1 MTLVLALAGL
11 FLLAPPASAG
21 SFSFSTGTPDGLIGT
36 LSGNSTASNIET
48 ETADDFVLTSNT
60 LIQQATFTG
69 LIPSGAPLSSIT
81 GVEIE
86 VYHLFPADSVNP
98 PSGHVPTR
106 VNSPADVEI
115 DSATSDSSTGTLMF
129 TTTLL
134 NSTFTVAN
142 SVVNGINP
150 IPNQTTG
157 GEGPVTGQEVLITV
171 TFNPPINLPAGQYF
185 FRPEVSLSSGNFLWL
200 SAPFGTDLQTWIRN
214 ANLAPDWLRI
224 GTDITGQGPFNA
236 SFTLMGD
243 LDADADGVPDGQ
255 DQCPDTPADTVVNA
269 QGCSIAQLVPC
280 EGPATGGTWR
290 NHGQYVSSVA
300 HVAQEFAAQHLISR
314 REKGQIVSQAARSNC
329 GKKPKHHGKP

>member
-1 MTLVLALAGL
+1 MNTPIRSLVQRPATRATKNMALVLALAGL

-106 VNSPADVEI
+106 GNSPADVEI

-150 IPNQTTG
+150 IPNQMTG

-243 LDADADGVPDGQ
+243 LDADVDGV
-255 DQCPDTPADTVVNA
+255 
-269 QGCSIAQLVPC
+269 
-280 EGPATGGTWR
+280 
-290 NHGQYVSSVA
+290 
-300 HVAQEFAAQHLISR
+300 
-314 REKGQIVSQAARSNC
+314 
-329 GKKPKHHGKP
+329 